1 MTTLISLGFVKI
13 LNHGDDLIE
22 NSRFGLLDV
31 VHKLPKF
38 FLLRT
43 VDDKAVAVF
52 EERIELFGEIG
63 VGEEGMAKFEVAV
76 MLVFSLLILPQKFN
90 DIFVGLQILCFQTLE
105 PSLSMLHIKLF

>member
-38 FLLRT
+38 LLLRT
-43 VDDKAVAVF
+43 VDDKTVTIF
-52 EERIELFGEIG
+52 EE
-63 VGEEGMAKFEVAV
+63 
-76 MLVFSLLILPQKFN
+76 
-90 DIFVGLQILCFQTLE
+90 
-105 PSLSMLHIKLF
+105 